1 MTGVL
6 RALDRTNGN
15 CYQTMSQAGD
25 STEEKKENVG
35 EDNNEEA
42 KRCDME
48 EESNQEEHEWPPP
61 SIAQV
66 SEISY
71 AWPIP
76 PF

>member
-1 MTGVL
+1 MRLIGQ
-6 RALDRTNGN
+6 NHGN

-25 STEEKKENVG
+25 SSEEKKENVG
-35 EDNNEEA
+35 EGSNQEA
-42 KRCDME
+42 KRADVE
-48 EESNQEEHEWPPP
+48 EESSQEEHKWPPP